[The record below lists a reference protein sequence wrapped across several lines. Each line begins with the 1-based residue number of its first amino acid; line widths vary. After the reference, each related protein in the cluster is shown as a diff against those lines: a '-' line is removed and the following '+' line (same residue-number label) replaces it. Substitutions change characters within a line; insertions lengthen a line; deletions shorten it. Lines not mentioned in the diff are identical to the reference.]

1 MKLLSRLF
9 NYVMLATSK
18 YNIDESHGVSHSMNV
33 LYYADQIYQSELYKT
48 PALKT
53 QENIIY
59 ISAVLHDMADK
70 KYVDENQGIQEIVGF
85 ISNDTNIITPIEIEV
100 ITEIIQ
106 TMSYSKVKKQGFP
119 ELGEFQPA
127 YHIVREADL
136 LTAYDFDRCLIYN
149 MNKKYGDLMDAL
161 DEAENLFNNRMFLH
175 NEHGLFLS
183 DYSKHKSIELHDIA
197 KSRIQFWRNIARRI

>member
-1 MKLLSRLF
+1 MKLLTRLF

-18 YNIDESHGVSHSMNV
+18 YNIDESHGMSHSMNV
-33 LYYADQIYQSELYKT
+33 LFYADQIYQSELYKT

-85 ISNDTNIITPIEIEV
+85 ISNNTNIITPTEIEV
-100 ITEIIQ
+100 ITQIIQ

-119 ELGEFQPA
+119 DLGQYQPA
-127 YHIVREADL
+127 YHVVREADL

-161 DEAENLFNNRMFLH
+161 DEAEDLFNNRMFLH

-183 DYSKHKSIELHDIA
+183 DYSKYKSIELHDIA
-197 KSRIQFWRNIARRI
+197 KSRIQFWRNIARRT